1 MLRLSYRRIIRIVFK
16 PIMLRMCVRGN
27 PSNRRVGSQYIF
39 AAFFLLTAGQRSITK
54 YKTLTI
60 IVDNG
65 DISCGWVEHDTFVS
79 GAQLKMEGFII
90 LYTLITDD
98 GDGCALLLTCTNA
111 PLEWCRQTEYNG
123 YKCTMVTV
131 NISE

>member
-1 MLRLSYRRIIRIVFK
+1 
-16 PIMLRMCVRGN
+16 MCVRGN

-98 GDGCALLLTCTNA
+98 GDGRALLLKCTNP
-111 PLEWCRQTEYNG
+111 PLEWCRQTE
-123 YKCTMVTV
+123 
-131 NISE
+131 